1 MALEAPYLPQAVNNV
16 IAGLLIHQI
25 NGIQINV
32 KYYSNAAYGDTIRF
46 YWGNGL
52 IGFISVPSNL
62 QFPLIHIIPA
72 SLVANGTFTLSYS
85 VEDEAENIVL
95 SPVIEVTI
103 TGHLTPRM
111 SISAQVLTNNVL
123 ANGVSKNHIRYTVA
137 THTQETGSSEDF
149 IALNANK
156 LIDISGPEDSV
167 FSPVPYQT
175 NQHGFFDL
183 GIASQSWGV
192 KVIQARLEDASNQ
205 PNVGAT
211 INFSVNYRFGIH
223 SVRLNDPVNTNS
235 LIVTFRVV
243 ITLYNNTTN
252 QGVPGELL
260 LIKGLEDEFQSSG
273 VTQSDGSLT
282 VDISRDDFSGAPV
295 RYYQVTLARDSAIYQ
310 TFSLNI
316 R

>member
-25 NGIQINV
+25 DGIQINV
-32 KYYSNAAYGDTIRF
+32 KYYSSAAYGDIIRF
-46 YWGNGL
+46 YWGNGF
-52 IGFISVPSNL
+52 IGYISVPNNL

-72 SLVANGTFTLSYS
+72 DLVANGTFTLSYS
-85 VEDEAENIVL
+85 VEDTAGNVGL
-95 SPVIEVTI
+95 SPVIVVTI

-111 SISAQVLTNNVL
+111 SISAEILTNNVL
-123 ANGVSKNHIRYTVA
+123 ANSVSQNRIRYTVA
-137 THTQETGSSEDF
+137 TLTRETGYTEDF

-156 LIDISGPEDSV
+156 LIDISGPEGSI

-175 NQHGFFDL
+175 NQHGVFDL

-192 KVIQARLEDASNQ
+192 KVIQARLDDASNQ

-211 INFSVNYRFGIH
+211 INFSANYRFGIH
-223 SVRLNDPVNTNS
+223 SVKLNDPVNTNS

-252 QGVPGELL
+252 QGVPGESL
-260 LIKGLEDEFQSSG
+260 LITGLEDGFQSSG

-295 RYYQVTLARDSAIYQ
+295 RYYQVALARDSAIYQ
-310 TFSLNI
+310 TFPLDI